1 MRLVF
6 TDSGTFVLV
15 AAAFAPV
22 TAAVA
27 TSPVTASVTAA
38 AAAVVVEFAVFGSG
52 FVIAVFIRLLL
63 NFCIFRFSGLFF
75 GLGLSAVAAAIV
87 PPAVV
92 FFSARLFVGRFF
104 CGFLFFKG
112 FLLALDAFQFKFGD
126 VFNAVVG
133 TNDDFHLIALF

>member
-1 MRLVF
+1 MLVVF

-15 AAAFAPV
+15 AAAFASV

-38 AAAVVVEFAVFGSG
+38 AAAVVVELAVFGSG

-63 NFCIFRFSGLFF
+63 DFCIFRFSGFFF
-75 GLGLSAVAAAIV
+75 GLVLSAVAAAIV

-92 FFSARLFVGRFF
+92 FFSARFV
-104 CGFLFFKG
+104 
-112 FLLALDAFQFKFGD
+112 
-126 VFNAVVG
+126 V
-133 TNDDFHLIALF
+133 